1 MSSALRVAQS
11 RILSTGSWDEC
22 PQCMARIAQED
33 QLTGADSTMVA
44 KTASVSATDLYDI
57 GQSTFSRIRETE
69 TSMRQDN
76 HTPARTSMCV
86 IIFQDKAEKMNTR
99 ISETVRRQGA
109 SGKTL
114 EQDSAALQPIKT
126 STYKTISHDKLER
139 MRESIIKTVR
149 SWRQGYPEGS
159 LRSKHIT

>member
-1 MSSALRVAQS
+1 
-11 RILSTGSWDEC
+11 
-22 PQCMARIAQED
+22 
-33 QLTGADSTMVA
+33 
-44 KTASVSATDLYDI
+44 
-57 GQSTFSRIRETE
+57 
-69 TSMRQDN
+69 
-76 HTPARTSMCV
+76 
-86 IIFQDKAEKMNTR
+86 MNAR

-159 LRSKHIT
+159 LRSKHITEDELASATVHKLKTEHAKEHVQEYKTEHAKEHVQEYATEPEDNAHPKDPKGGQ